1 MRPFHRDH
9 FENGHSFLCFIL
21 PSTRKKMHFI
31 WVSKYL
37 HESTIW
43 VHYFSSPTGDGTA
56 ILRGHPSH
64 EKVYPLAVQRKYLHF
79 SAILRPWVLVRP
91 RESIS
96 RPPALQSS
104 AILTEL
110 ILPRYAFGV
119 LWHQPPKSQVMKT
132 TPRVEIFEN
141 AGLSFT
147 CGRKKIRLSNTMMS
161 YIMYFARIY
170 Y

>member
-1 MRPFHRDH
+1 MDILFSVLSFRRHVKKCTL
-9 FENGHSFLCFIL
+9 FECQSI
-21 PSTRKKMHFI
+21 
-31 WVSKYL
+31 L

-64 EKVYPLAVQRKYLHF
+64 EKVCPLAVQRKYLHF
-79 SAILRPWVLVRP
+79 LAILRPWVLIPP

-110 ILPRYAFGV
+110 ILPRYVFGV

-147 CGRKKIRLSNTMMS
+147 CGRKKTRVFNTMMS
-161 YIMYFARIY
+161 YIISFARIY